1 MLFLTIFTDKISVMI
16 LGNVKSLKKALITNI
31 LGKDLSVL
39 TKRTILKNTEIYDDD
54 TFEFTCTPDLNT
66 TCDDIRELFSTNSN
80 FDLCLLV
87 VEDGFSRGNVQKQIK
102 DLNKKTGKPREEFT
116 VVLPLRYK
124 FTEYPFKFY
133 TLEQVFSKL
142 SKLLKDKQLNPA
154 NKKKRK
160 R

>member
-39 TKRTILKNTEIYDDD
+39 TKRKILKNTEMYDDD
-54 TFEFTCTPDLNT
+54 TFEFTCTPDLST

-87 VEDGFSRGNVQKQIK
+87 VEDGFSTGNVQKQIK

-116 VVLPLRYK
+116 VVLPLRHK

-142 SKLLKDKQLNPA
+142 SKLLKDKQLMPTNR
-154 NKKKRK
+154 KKR
-160 R
+160 